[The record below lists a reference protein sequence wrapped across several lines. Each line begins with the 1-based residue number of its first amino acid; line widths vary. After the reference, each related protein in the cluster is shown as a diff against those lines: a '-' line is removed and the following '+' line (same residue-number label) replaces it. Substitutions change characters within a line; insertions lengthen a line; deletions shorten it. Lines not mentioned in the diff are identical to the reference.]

1 SHNLPAWPAT
11 TWSRRR
17 GRVYHEPSPGSTSQ
31 DGPGRLGSPSHHP
44 AAAAA
49 VGDVGPAP
57 TTDPPGGAGR
67 RARGWDRGG
76 ARSYSDARTAPR
88 RRPHRSPGA
97 DTGCQGPD
105 QEGLVTEVPEHLLR
119 RSQERRAA
127 MGLGPEPGDAGGGDA
142 PAASDAASSAPAAAA
157 APEAP
162 AGSAPL
168 PVPPKPADAP
178 PPPKPPFV
186 EAAERRKRVP
196 MWALPVLA
204 ALPVWAFLY
213 AGTLDPK
220 TSAASDPV
228 EAGAAIYSER
238 CASCHGGSGGGGV
251 GPALADGAVL
261 ETFADPAAQVEWVAL
276 GSEGFLEAGTYGDT
290 G

>member
-1 SHNLPAWPAT
+1 M
-11 TWSRRR
+11 
-17 GRVYHEPSPGSTSQ
+17 
-31 DGPGRLGSPSHHP
+31 
-44 AAAAA
+44 
-49 VGDVGPAP
+49 
-57 TTDPPGGAGR
+57 
-67 RARGWDRGG
+67 
-76 ARSYSDARTAPR
+76 
-88 RRPHRSPGA
+88 
-97 DTGCQGPD
+97 
-105 QEGLVTEVPEHLLR
+105 TEVPEHLLR

-127 MGLGPEPGDAGGGDA
+127 MGLGPEPGDAGGGDT

-157 APEAP
+157 PETP

-168 PVPPKPADAP
+168 PVPPKAADAP
-178 PPPKPPFV
+178 PPPKAPFV

-228 EAGAAIYSER
+228 TAGAAIYSER
-238 CASCHGGSGGGGV
+238 CASCHGGTGGGGV

-261 ETFADPAAQVEWVAL
+261 ETFGDAADQVAWVSG
-276 GSEGFLEAGTYGDT
+276 GSEAFLEAGTYGDAARPVEGGMPAFGGT
-290 G
+290 LTPEELVAVVAHERVTLSGEEYDPLVYEELVTATAEGSE